1 MKNRFKGPFVAACA
15 LAAAGSLSSCEML
28 GITDNTYTLDVRQV
42 SGAAGSV
49 QTLYVIVARH
59 DQVAELVGDE
69 SRFHEIL
76 DEKRVNGYT
85 SFRQYQ
91 PVEPDTWQETET
103 HGSNKKVTIALKDKG
118 RSIRLAMPKSF
129 VASVEHDVIVL
140 GYFGADGYRAVYSKS
155 FAIAGAEDH
164 LVEVGPA
171 VLELQAK
178 E

>member
-1 MKNRFKGPFVAACA
+1 MRDRFLRPFVAACA
-15 LAAAGSLSSCEML
+15 LAAGSFLSSCEML
-28 GITDNTYTLDVRQV
+28 GITDNTYTLEVRQA
-42 SGAAGSV
+42 SGAVGSL

-85 SFRQYQ
+85 SFRQFQ
-91 PVEPDTWQETET
+91 VVEPDQWQETEV
-103 HGSNKKVTIALKDKG
+103 HGANKKVAIALKDKA
-118 RSIRLAMPKSF
+118 RAIKLAMPKSF

-140 GYFGADGYRAVYSKS
+140 GYFGADGYKAVYSKS